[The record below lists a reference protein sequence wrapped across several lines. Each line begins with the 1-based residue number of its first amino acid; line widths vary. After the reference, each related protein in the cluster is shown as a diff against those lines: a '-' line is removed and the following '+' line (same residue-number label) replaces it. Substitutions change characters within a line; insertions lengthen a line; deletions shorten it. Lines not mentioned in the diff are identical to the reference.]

1 MQTMHL
7 NLVEDENE
15 MDSIPPPIPLRSS
28 TPRRQ
33 LAMKASFETQDLGDG
48 MANFDVGLLQQPQPR
63 SQSQARHHHAHAQ
76 HNHVYAPAQP
86 QSPTHSRSQ
95 APTPAPAPVP
105 SPPSTD
111 SQSVMSYRSR
121 ESQPWSQ
128 RDRDAS
134 SVSSVYVPTHLP
146 ALQAKGAGT
155 DRDGLEPLTEEEY
168 DPSSFDLVVPA
179 HKMGKQYSLESQSEL
194 LFSAKH
200 LAVIFDDP
208 IFLQRFT
215 NFIAASRPKSVPL
228 LKYYLDT
235 LKALKAI
242 NYANSLTG
250 ALKGLDG
257 HEFTQDPVTD
267 TVNDALWKRANDA
280 FQAMANH
287 DLPAYITHTFIQTV
301 SITIKRRITDQ
312 LAPQLRDLSEGL
324 AEVFCLTDPSRP
336 DNPIVFASEEFH
348 RTTQYG
354 MDYVLGRNCRF
365 LQGPKTNPF
374 SVQRIRDKLAAGVDH
389 CETFLNYRRD
399 GSPFM
404 NLLMVSPLYDSRGV
418 VRYHM
423 GAQVDVSGLVTDCAG
438 LDSLASLISR
448 ENPEHERYPGEASQ
462 KKDDDEKDEFTELA
476 EMFDLL
482 ELKTVR
488 ESGGAFHRTHQQ
500 DVRQTDTVPANW
512 NKPRLVFQDD
522 ATISRRPSDPILN
535 ETALSSY
542 SGRLSGIYKHY
553 LLVRPYPSLR
563 ILFASPSLR
572 VPGMLQSPFL
582 SRIGGSDRVRE
593 TLTQAFAGG
602 NGLTAKIRWLSKVDT
617 QAKTHS
623 DGSQSAPSNPGRN
636 RWIHCTPLLGSNG
649 AVGVW
654 MVVLID
660 DESDEAF
667 IRGMRRDAPIVQPH
681 QRPKSRLEL
690 QDDDNMSLSSFA
702 RRH

>member
-1 MQTMHL
+1 
-7 NLVEDENE
+7 
-15 MDSIPPPIPLRSS
+15 
-28 TPRRQ
+28 
-33 LAMKASFETQDLGDG
+33 
-48 MANFDVGLLQQPQPR
+48 
-63 SQSQARHHHAHAQ
+63 
-76 HNHVYAPAQP
+76 
-86 QSPTHSRSQ
+86 
-95 APTPAPAPVP
+95 
-105 SPPSTD
+105 
-111 SQSVMSYRSR
+111 MSYRSR

-134 SVSSVYVPTHLP
+134 SMSSVFVPTHLP

-179 HKMGKQYSLESQSEL
+179 HAMGKQYTLEAQSEL
-194 LFSAKH
+194 LFSVKH

-208 IFLQRFT
+208 MLLQRFT
-215 NFIAASRPKSVPL
+215 NFLSASRPGSVPL

-250 ALKGLDG
+250 NLKGLDG
-257 HEFTQDPVTD
+257 FEFTKDPVTD

-287 DLPAYITHTFIQTV
+287 DLPAYITHTYIQTV

-404 NLLMVSPLYDSRGV
+404 NLLMCSPLYDSRGV
-418 VRYHM
+418 VRYHL

-438 LDSLASLISR
+438 LESLASLISR
-448 ENPEHERYPGEASQ
+448 ENPEHERYPGESSH
-462 KKDDDEKDEFTELA
+462 KKQDEEKEDFVELA

-488 ESGGAFHRTHQQ
+488 EVGGAFHRTHQQ

-522 ATISRRPSDPILN
+522 ATISRRLSDPILN
-535 ETALSSY
+535 ETSLSSY

-572 VPGMLQSPFL
+572 VPGMLQSSFL

-602 NGLTAKIRWLSKVDT
+602 NGLTAKIRWLSKSEMQT
-617 QAKTHS
+617 KGNT
-623 DGSQSAPSNPGRN
+623 DGSQAAPSNPGRN

-667 IRGMRRDAPIVQPH
+667 IRGMRREAPAVQPAM
-681 QRPKSRLEL
+681 RPASRSKSRLEARE
-690 QDDDNMSLSSFA
+690 DDDMMSLSSFA
-702 RRH
+702 AAHRRS